1 MRLFDSTPG
10 KRVTFG
16 LVPGY
21 LLMHDED
28 TRSLVL
34 RTLEGDDAA
43 FGELVRRYEGSAMR
57 LAMAITRNP
66 SDAEDAVQE
75 AFWRAYKALPRFDPA
90 RPFGPWLLK
99 ITANRALTRARRR
112 RPEAPLEE
120 ALAVPEAGRAED
132 RGPDLERLKQALGAL
147 SPGDRAVLSLR
158 YDQDLPLSDIARTIG
173 LKLGAVKVR
182 LFRARER
189 LLKLLKGGAA

>member
-1 MRLFDSTPG
+1 
-10 KRVTFG
+10 
-16 LVPGY
+16 
-21 LLMHDED
+21 MHGED
-28 TRSLVL
+28 TKSLVL

-57 LAMAITRNP
+57 LALSITRNP
-66 SDAEDAVQE
+66 AEAEDAVQE

-99 ITANRALTRARRR
+99 ITANRALSRASRR

-120 ALAVPEAGRAED
+120 AVEVAEAGRPDDD
-132 RGPDLERLKQALGAL
+132 RGPDIERLKRALGEL

-158 YDQDLPLSDIARTIG
+158 YDQNLPLADIARTIG

-189 LLKLLKGGAA
+189 LLRLLKGGAA